1 MTLRIN
7 NQATFLNLKKYFLLF
22 QWSLFFFVLHAC
34 LHHSLLFTCLP
45 FFIPTFFCFCFFSSL
60 RSCHFPSPA
69 FTVSACALPPLLSHL
84 LLSFFF
90 LSVSLSSHLPFPF
103 FKTFPWNIFSLPAC
117 MMACSWEPLFLCKL
131 LAWLQQYL
139 KLNHKLCCQTNRQ
152 ALGQHGSA
160 VFFCLF
166 FFFFAFVLVVFGE
179 GGCADPSSQP
189 QQALGF
195 RWPGSSG
202 GVGRRVMWR
211 MKGPTDMRDSA
222 ADPETAQN
230 SSRGVKQ
237 SYWDRRIVRLGQREG
252 RVQPTQRETWYH
264 GKDKQRE
271 AMSWSTFLIQT
282 AVSETM

>member
-1 MTLRIN
+1 MFYTLVFI
-7 NQATFLNLKKYFLLF
+7 TVSYSHVFL
-22 QWSLFFFVLHAC
+22 SLFPL
-34 LHHSLLFTCLP
+34 
-45 FFIPTFFCFCFFSSL
+45 SS
-60 RSCHFPSPA
+60 
-69 FTVSACALPPLLSHL
+69 VSASSVLSAPVTFHL
-84 LLSFFF
+84 LLLLYLPAPCLLCF
-90 LSVSLSSHLPFPF
+90 LIFCYHFSSSLSHYLPTSLSLSLRLFLEAF
-103 FKTFPWNIFSLPAC
+103 FSLPAC

-160 VFFCLF
+160 VFFCL

-237 SYWDRRIVRLGQREG
+237 SY
-252 RVQPTQRETWYH
+252 
-264 GKDKQRE
+264 
-271 AMSWSTFLIQT
+271 
-282 AVSETM
+282 